1 MSPSSPHTSL
11 AVCSIMVDDISGVKI
26 CDHQGAPFPQ
36 PASSENDGNDQKHIE
51 KLKLGS
57 ALVCGVH
64 SPVWSS
70 WVWTL
75 VHRLPGF
82 ILALS
87 LQPSDSLDAM
97 AEVIELSSD
106 DEDEQ
111 AQSEKC
117 VGLPKQR
124 KWKASSDKLV
134 FDPGA
139 NKCKIFVSGLPF
151 GCSEDD
157 VKKIFES
164 MGTIEAVQRL
174 FFVDKKT
181 KCNGQAYVTFST
193 EDAAKRSVS
202 KIDGAAS
209 SKGKYLKV
217 TPCRS
222 RAITKSKSSL
232 TAADTEV
239 PNDPTAIDQSE
250 QGLIETDKKTKKR
263 KADIAMDAQVEE
275 KKEKKEKKDKKEKK
289 EKKEKKVK
297 KEKKD
302 KKEKKEKK
310 EKKANKKA
318 VM

>member
-1 MSPSSPHTSL
+1 MASKKVNPQHLLKGKSIQHLAGTGKPRKQPPAGYKCGGCGAEGADVHWIYNCAKRIPRKKSQNSSAASGGLVPKSKRL
-11 AVCSIMVDDISGVKI
+11 DD
-26 CDHQGAPFPQ
+26 D
-36 PASSENDGNDQKHIE
+36 
-51 KLKLGS
+51 
-57 ALVCGVH
+57 
-64 SPVWSS
+64 
-70 WVWTL
+70 
-75 VHRLPGF
+75 
-82 ILALS
+82 
-87 LQPSDSLDAM
+87 
-97 AEVIELSSD
+97 D